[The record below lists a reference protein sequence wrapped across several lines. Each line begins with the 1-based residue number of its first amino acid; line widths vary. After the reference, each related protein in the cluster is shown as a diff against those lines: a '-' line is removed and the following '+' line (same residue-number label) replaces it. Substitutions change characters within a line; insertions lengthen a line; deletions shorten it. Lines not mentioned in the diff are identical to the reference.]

1 MVGQVA
7 CADRFR
13 MPRSKLVLI
22 CIEIWN
28 NQVRKSRIA
37 ADSNLM
43 NLYEFLTLANLDDR
57 LLYEN
62 NETRMQLTQE
72 FGGYFRDRE

>member
-1 MVGQVA
+1 
-7 CADRFR
+7 